1 MPNYKKGNYR
11 IMDYE
16 LIFEQCNMQ
25 EKQLFKGTSPIYKS
39 RKCKICGAHGKN
51 VKFHPCGNREYICS
65 KCKKS
70 QEKGSTGSEGKVNI
84 SRGKKFGESVFDRA
98 PEDFVQDSNISE
110 LIEASDELLKR
121 VDVGS
126 YTVVDDHLEFTIDT
140 EFTQNVDEDA
150 KTYLENYFNQ
160 FMNIPVTVTVIA
172 EEEGFA
178 TCEVRP
184 A

>member
-1 MPNYKKGNYR
+1 
-11 IMDYE
+11 MDYE
-16 LIFEQCNMQ
+16 SIFEQCNMQ
-25 EKQLFKGTSPIYKS
+25 EKQLFKGPTPIYKS
-39 RKCKICGAHGKN
+39 RKCKICGAHGEG
-51 VKFHPCGNREYICS
+51 VKLHSCGNREFICD

-70 QEKGSTGSEGKVNI
+70 QEKGSAGSAGKVNV
-84 SRGKKFGESVFDRA
+84 SKGKKFGESIFDRT
-98 PEDFVQDSNISE
+98 PEDLAQDSNLSE
-110 LIEASDELLKR
+110 LIEASDDLLER
-121 VDVGS
+121 VDAGS

-140 EFTQNVDEDA
+140 DFTQNVEEDA

-160 FMNIPVTVTVIA
+160 FMNIPVTVTLIA

>member
-1 MPNYKKGNYR
+1 
-11 IMDYE
+11 MDYE
-16 LIFEQCNMQ
+16 SIFEQCNMQ
-25 EKQLFKGTSPIYKS
+25 EKQLFKGPTPIYKS
-39 RKCKICGAHGKN
+39 RKCKICGAHGEG
-51 VKFHPCGNREYICS
+51 VKLHSCGNREFICD

-70 QEKGSTGSEGKVNI
+70 QEKSSAGSAGKV
-84 SRGKKFGESVFDRA
+84 SVSKGKKFGESVFDRT
-98 PEDFVQDSNISE
+98 PEDFAQDSNLSE
-110 LIEASDELLKR
+110 LIEASDDLLER
-121 VDVGS
+121 VDAGS

-140 EFTQNVDEDA
+140 DFTQNVEEDA

-160 FMNIPVTVTVIA
+160 FMNIPVTVTLIT

>member
-1 MPNYKKGNYR
+1 
-11 IMDYE
+11 MDYE
-16 LIFEQCNMQ
+16 SIFEQCNMQ
-25 EKQLFKGTSPIYKS
+25 EKQLFKGPTPIYKS
-39 RKCKICGAHGKN
+39 RKCKICGAHGEG
-51 VKFHPCGNREYICS
+51 VKLHSCGNREFICD

-70 QEKGSTGSEGKVNI
+70 QEKGSAGSAGKVNV
-84 SRGKKFGESVFDRA
+84 SKGKKFGESVFDRT
-98 PEDFVQDSNISE
+98 PEDLAQDSNLSE
-110 LIEASDELLKR
+110 LIEASDDLLER
-121 VDVGS
+121 VDAGS

-140 EFTQNVDEDA
+140 DFTQNVEEDA

-160 FMNIPVTVTVIA
+160 FMNIPVTVTLIA

>member
-1 MPNYKKGNYR
+1 
-11 IMDYE
+11 MDYE
-16 LIFEQCNMQ
+16 SIFEQCNMQ
-25 EKQLFKGTSPIYKS
+25 EKQLFKGPTPIYKS
-39 RKCKICGAHGKN
+39 RKCKICGAHGEG
-51 VKFHPCGNREYICS
+51 VKLHSCGNREFICD

-70 QEKGSTGSEGKVNI
+70 QEKGSAGSSGKVNV
-84 SRGKKFGESVFDRA
+84 SKGKKFGESVFDRT
-98 PEDFVQDSNISE
+98 PEDLTQDSSLSE
-110 LIEASDELLKR
+110 LIEASDDLLER
-121 VDVGS
+121 VDAGS

-140 EFTQNVDEDA
+140 DFTQNVEEDA

-160 FMNIPVTVTVIA
+160 FMNIPVTVTLVA

>member
-1 MPNYKKGNYR
+1 
-11 IMDYE
+11 MDYE
-16 LIFEQCNMQ
+16 SIFEQCNMQ
-25 EKQLFKGTSPIYKS
+25 EKQLFKGPTPIYKS
-39 RKCKICGAHGKN
+39 RKCKICGAHGEG
-51 VKFHPCGNREYICS
+51 VKLHSCGNREFICD

-70 QEKGSTGSEGKVNI
+70 QEKGSAGSAGKVNV
-84 SRGKKFGESVFDRA
+84 SKGKKFGESVFDRT
-98 PEDFVQDSNISE
+98 PEDLAQDSNLSE
-110 LIEASDELLKR
+110 LIEASDDLLER
-121 VDVGS
+121 VDAGS

-140 EFTQNVDEDA
+140 DFTQNVKEDA

-160 FMNIPVTVTVIA
+160 FMNIPVTVTLIA

>member
-39 RKCKICGAHGKN
+39 RKCKICGAHGEN
-51 VKFHPCGNREYICS
+51 VKLHPCGNREYICS

-84 SRGKKFGESVFDRA
+84 SRGKKFGESIFDRA
-98 PEDFVQDSNISE
+98 SEDFAQDSNISE

-140 EFTQNVDEDA
+140 DFTQNVDEDA

-172 EEEGFA
+172 EEEGFV

>member
-1 MPNYKKGNYR
+1 
-11 IMDYE
+11 MDYE
-16 LIFEQCNMQ
+16 SIFEQCNMQ
-25 EKQLFKGTSPIYKS
+25 EKQLFKGPTPIYKS
-39 RKCKICGAHGKN
+39 RKCKICGAHGEG
-51 VKFHPCGNREYICS
+51 VKLHSCGNREFICD

-70 QEKGSTGSEGKVNI
+70 QEKGSAGSAGKV
-84 SRGKKFGESVFDRA
+84 SVSKGKKFGESVFDRT
-98 PEDFVQDSNISE
+98 PEDLAQDSNLSE
-110 LIEASDELLKR
+110 LIEASDDLLER
-121 VDVGS
+121 VDAGS

-140 EFTQNVDEDA
+140 DFTQNVEEDA

-160 FMNIPVTVTVIA
+160 FMNIPVTVTLIA

>member
-1 MPNYKKGNYR
+1 M
-11 IMDYE
+11 
-16 LIFEQCNMQ
+16 
-25 EKQLFKGTSPIYKS
+25 
-39 RKCKICGAHGKN
+39 
-51 VKFHPCGNREYICS
+51 
-65 KCKKS
+65 
-70 QEKGSTGSEGKVNI
+70 
-84 SRGKKFGESVFDRA
+84 
-98 PEDFVQDSNISE
+98 QDSNISE

-140 EFTQNVDEDA
+140 DFTQNVGEDA

>member
-1 MPNYKKGNYR
+1 
-11 IMDYE
+11 MDYE
-16 LIFEQCNMQ
+16 SIFEQCNMQ
-25 EKQLFKGTSPIYKS
+25 EKQLFKGPTPIYKS
-39 RKCKICGAHGKN
+39 RKCKICGAHGEG
-51 VKFHPCGNREYICS
+51 VKLHSCGNREFICD

-70 QEKGSTGSEGKVNI
+70 QEKGSAGSAGKVNV
-84 SRGKKFGESVFDRA
+84 SKGKKFGESVFDRTS
-98 PEDFVQDSNISE
+98 EDLAQDSNLSE
-110 LIEASDELLKR
+110 LIEASDDLLER
-121 VDVGS
+121 VDAGS

-140 EFTQNVDEDA
+140 DFTQNVEEDA

-160 FMNIPVTVTVIA
+160 FMNIPVTVTLIA

>member
-1 MPNYKKGNYR
+1 
-11 IMDYE
+11 MDYE
-16 LIFEQCNMQ
+16 SIFEQCNMQ
-25 EKQLFKGTSPIYKS
+25 EKQLFKGPTPIYKS
-39 RKCKICGAHGKN
+39 RKCKICGAHGEG
-51 VKFHPCGNREYICS
+51 VKLHSCGNREFICD

-70 QEKGSTGSEGKVNI
+70 QEKGSAGSAGKVNV
-84 SRGKKFGESVFDRA
+84 SKGKKFGESVFDRT
-98 PEDFVQDSNISE
+98 PEDLAQDSNLSE
-110 LIEASDELLKR
+110 LIEASDDLLER
-121 VDVGS
+121 VDAGS

-140 EFTQNVDEDA
+140 DFTQNVEEDA

-160 FMNIPVTVTVIA
+160 FMNIPATVTLIA